1 MDTFLKIILSI
12 PVPKRQTISHWR
24 RGKSTR
30 PDMQVSEQIKKA
42 EPMKQKFL
50 MHYTP
55 HKWPSNPDE
64 PSAVMTFPSK
74 LQQHYIKHHIMSKG
88 HMEKS

>member
-55 HKWPSNPDE
+55 HKWPSNPDDF
-64 PSAVMTFPSK
+64 S
-74 LQQHYIKHHIMSKG
+74 IKTSTALHKTPHNEQGAYGESLRTK
-88 HMEKS
+88 E